1 MPKLGGVYARGDFF
15 QQLAGAH
22 KPSVDDMLSDRDYF
36 GLDLSIIPLYG
47 NIRTEDGQMYELLR
61 NPGGNAI
68 YSGLVIQD
76 TTLDGKNLMFNADL
90 TKDCATSEGSVGVR
104 EGNEAVWRSAPGI
117 PGKAFE
123 IRVSEDH
130 TKWIEDGLFC
140 LEGPMIKPG
149 LHWYLPARD
158 DGTYY
163 VSHMLELSGEFQGV
177 KARGFVA
184 FDQVIWPK
192 AAACIRTAMS

>member
-1 MPKLGGVYARGDFF
+1 
-15 QQLAGAH
+15 
-22 KPSVDDMLSDRDYF
+22 MLSDRGYF

-130 TKWIEDGLFC
+130 TKWIEDGLFVW
-140 LEGPMIKPG
+140 KV
-149 LHWYLPARD
+149 R
-158 DGTYY
+158 
-163 VSHMLELSGEFQGV
+163 
-177 KARGFVA
+177 
-184 FDQVIWPK
+184 
-192 AAACIRTAMS
+192 